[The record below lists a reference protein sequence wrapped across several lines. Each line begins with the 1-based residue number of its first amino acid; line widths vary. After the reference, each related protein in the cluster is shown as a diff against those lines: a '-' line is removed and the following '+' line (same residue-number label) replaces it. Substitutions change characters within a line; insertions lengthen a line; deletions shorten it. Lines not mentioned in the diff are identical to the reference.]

1 VDPDLELKRAS
12 RRPTDEL
19 CRGVGKADM
28 RDELQEEAD
37 DADIEQKSVEK
48 QKANNVAA
56 SPLNRADPKV
66 YRAAFEQAKPTR
78 T

>member
-1 VDPDLELKRAS
+1 
-12 RRPTDEL
+12 
-19 CRGVGKADM
+19 M
-28 RDELQEEAD
+28 RDDPLEEAD

-66 YRAAFEQAKPTR
+66 QGKHHA
-78 T
+78 

>member
-1 VDPDLELKRAS
+1 MPIVDPDLELKRAS

-19 CRGVGKADM
+19 CRSIGKEDM
-28 RDELQEEAD
+28 RDKPQEKAD
-37 DADIEQKSVEK
+37 DADIEQGSVEK

-66 YRAAFEQAKPTR
+66 HQGKHHA
-78 T
+78 